1 MNKFVTGALALAV
14 AGSAAYAEP
23 PNSDWLELDS
33 EINTL
38 ASSVAA
44 TGDFVNLKVLLRG
57 GYTYGSDGLT
67 VGGEPVG
74 GSRDPWR
81 AYDGSNSGVRFW
93 DVELNGGA
101 QIGDVQLRL
110 GFDFAR
116 ILMDDYEEAKA
127 DFDGAYTGVAALQDA
142 YAMWACGDNVDVI
155 AGQYKPHITRS
166 NYTDPEN
173 LFFLERSVIG
183 SNYDWYDYGI
193 GARGSYEAF
202 GWNIDVMNG
211 PDMRFGLESGHVYVL
226 RGLYNFGRDAGGY
239 ETDPED
245 AFGAGD
251 ELVGTVGVFYQT
263 DDIWN
268 SEGGKELKTEIYGL
282 DGQGTYGQFG
292 FGFEYLVRGDHSNE
306 HFSGPGWNALLLPL
320 EFAGDSNPFMVYGTY
335 MINDQWGV
343 GVRYEDMDN
352 GGDMW
357 ASMFGETPDKGDDN
371 DILTLGVNRYDVGHN
386 GKIGAN
392 IVSIGSDRDDSTVFQ
407 VGYTYGA
414 SR

>member
-1 MNKFVTGALALAV
+1 MMGDPPKF
-14 AGSAAYAEP
+14 
-23 PNSDWLELDS
+23 
-33 EINTL
+33 
-38 ASSVAA
+38 
-44 TGDFVNLKVLLRG
+44 K
-57 GYTYGSDGLT
+57 
-67 VGGEPVG
+67 
-74 GSRDPWR
+74 
-81 AYDGSNSGVRFW
+81 AYDDSNSAVRLW
-93 DVELNGGA
+93 DVEVNGGA

-116 ILMDDYEEAKA
+116 LFDLGYVENGYGSDYYSGFA
-127 DFDGAYTGVAALQDA
+127 TLQDA
-142 YAMWACGDNVDVI
+142 YALWACGEYFDVI
-155 AGQYKPHITRS
+155 CGHYKPHVTRT

-183 SNYDWYDYGI
+183 SNYDWYDSGI
-193 GARGSYEAF
+193 GLRGSYEGF

-211 PDMRFGLESGHVYVL
+211 PDDRMGLENGHIYVL
-226 RGLYNFGRDAGGY
+226 RALYNFGRDAGGY

-251 ELVGTVGVFYQT
+251 EFVGTVGAFYQT

-268 SEGGKELKTEIYGL
+268 SSGGKELKTEVYGL

-292 FGFEYLVRGDHSNE
+292 FGFEVAMRGDHANE
-306 HFSGPGWNALLLPL
+306 HYTSPGWNALYYPL
-320 EFAGDSNPFMVYGTY
+320 EFAGDSTPWMLYGTY

-357 ASMFGETPDKGDDN
+357 DSLFGETPDKGDDN
-371 DILTLGVNRYDVGHN
+371 TVITLGVNMYDVGHN

-392 IVSIGSDRDDSTVFQ
+392 VVSIESERDDSTVFQ